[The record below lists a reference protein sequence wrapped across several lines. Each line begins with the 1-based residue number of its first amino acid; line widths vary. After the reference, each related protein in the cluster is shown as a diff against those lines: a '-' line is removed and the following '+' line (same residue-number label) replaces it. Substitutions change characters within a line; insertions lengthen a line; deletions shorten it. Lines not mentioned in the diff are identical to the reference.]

1 MKHLPFLEPH
11 FRQISQQEAII
22 CHHQSY
28 SYQQLE
34 ESIANWQK
42 ELETTGSF
50 EGKVVAIKSDFTLE
64 SVSLFL
70 FLITQNAI
78 IVPITKDSANLS
90 ERIEIS
96 HADFLFDLS
105 KKEKIDIL
113 KFEPTKNEL
122 IEELRNRNHP
132 GIVIFSSGT
141 TGSPKA
147 AIHDFT
153 FLLEKYNQP
162 GKAYRSIIFL
172 LFDHWGGINTLLHIL
187 SKGGTA
193 CFIDSRDPDDICH
206 YIQTHKID
214 LLPATPS
221 FLNLILLKKSF
232 LEYDLSSLKL
242 ITYGTEPMP
251 EFTLKALH
259 EALPKISLKQT
270 YGLTELGVMKTKSK
284 ANDSLWLK
292 LNDENYQIKIEND
305 ILFIKTKSSILGYLN
320 AASPFDEEGWYNT
333 GDKVI
338 CDGDWMKILGRESDM
353 INVGGQKVFPSE
365 IESFLMEC
373 PIVGDCT
380 VYGEK
385 NPFTGMHVACD
396 IIPSEDNEWDKNEFR
411 NQIKSFCKNKLEAYK
426 IPVRINIVDQ
436 SNISE
441 RFKKIRKREY

>member
-11 FRQISQQEAII
+11 FRHSAHHEAII
-22 CHHQSY
+22 CHNQSY

-34 ESIANWQK
+34 EAIANWQK
-42 ELETTGSF
+42 ELETMDSF
-50 EGKVVAIKSDFTLE
+50 EGKVVAIRSDFSIE

-78 IVPITKDSANLS
+78 IVPITKDTANLS
-90 ERIEIS
+90 ERLKIS
-96 HADFLFDLS
+96 HADFLFDMGTD
-105 KKEKIDIL
+105 E
-113 KFEPTKNEL
+113 KFEISKFESTKNEL

-132 GIVIFSSGT
+132 GIIIFSSGT

-193 CFIDSRDPDDICH
+193 CFIESRNPDDICH

-251 EFTLKALH
+251 EFTLKALNK
-259 EALPKISLKQT
+259 ALPNITLKQT
-270 YGLTELGVMKTKSK
+270 YGLTELGVIKTKSK
-284 ANDSLWLK
+284 SNDSLWIK
-292 LNDENYQIKIEND
+292 FSDQNYQFKIVKD

-320 AASPFDEEGWYNT
+320 ATSPFDEEGWYNT

-338 CDGDWMKILGRESDM
+338 CEGDWMKILGRESDM

-365 IESFLMEC
+365 VESFLMEC

-396 IIPSEDNEWDKNEFR
+396 IIPCDDNSLDKNEFR
-411 NQIKSFCKNKLEAYK
+411 TQIKSFCKNKLEPYK
-426 IPVRINIVDQ
+426 IPVRINIVEQ
-436 SNISE
+436 SKISE
-441 RFKKIRKREY
+441 RFKKIRKRDY